1 MDSDIIGNDIA
12 RRKKGRKRMYLIVG
26 LGNPGRE
33 YVGTRHNMGF
43 EAVDALCAKLD
54 ISMKKE
60 KFRAVYGEGRI
71 GKEKVLVIKPQTYMN
86 LSGESVRE
94 FRDWYGIEDDHVIVI
109 YDDISLPVGTLRI
122 RERGSSG
129 GHNGIKNIIY
139 QLGTEEFP
147 RVKIGIGTPE
157 HPDYDVKDYVL
168 GKFSEEEVKILI
180 QTVIRAAKAVEEM
193 ILQNPQSAMNL
204 YNG

>member
-1 MDSDIIGNDIA
+1 
-12 RRKKGRKRMYLIVG
+12 MYLIVG

-60 KFRAVYGEGRI
+60 KFRSVYGEGRI
-71 GKEKVLVIKPQTYMN
+71 GNEKVLVIKPQTYMN

-94 FRDWYGIEDDHVIVI
+94 FRDWYGVEDDHIIVI

-147 RVKIGIGTPE
+147 RVKIGIGTPV

-180 QTVIRAAKAVEEM
+180 QTVIRAAKAVEGM
-193 ILQNPQSAMNL
+193 ILENPQSAMNL